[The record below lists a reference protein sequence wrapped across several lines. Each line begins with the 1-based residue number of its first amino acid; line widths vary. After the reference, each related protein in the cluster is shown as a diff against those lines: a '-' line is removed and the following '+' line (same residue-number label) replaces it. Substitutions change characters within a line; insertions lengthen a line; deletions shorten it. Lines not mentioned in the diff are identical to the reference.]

1 MPMQPQLPA
10 SAEQPEVHALQE
22 DRRPDM
28 LRLCPQCLGVVIGFR
43 SSAAKDPAIVR
54 AEVQA
59 AEEAARAAA
68 ALQQLQQAAKD
79 RFWSGMVGTCRLHIL
94 SEALANPC
102 SAGWCI
108 RPVGHCEGMVCAL
121 RPLRSRIAVHRTGEP
136 CLGCLYPTIVA

>member
-1 MPMQPQLPA
+1 M
-10 SAEQPEVHALQE
+10 
-22 DRRPDM
+22 
-28 LRLCPQCLGVVIGFR
+28 
-43 SSAAKDPAIVR
+43 R

-108 RPVGHCEGMVCAL
+108 RPVDTAKAWSALCGHCGVESPC
-121 RPLRSRIAVHRTGEP
+121 TGQAS
-136 CLGCLYPTIVA
+136 LA